1 MASKGLC
8 EEQNVAET
16 IEETYVVPDFEPG
29 ASNETMLVTT
39 DSLEELEQEMDSS
52 FDERQMKESTTS
64 TISEIQEELNDTTV
78 PDDSSSDQDNKL
90 IEHDEVVRNNIC
102 RQVLLEGYVM
112 ISDGSFFLY
121 RFILIPQKCF
131 QHIWLCK

>member
-8 EEQNVAET
+8 EEQNVTES

-29 ASNETMLVTT
+29 ASLESMLVTT

-90 IEHDEVVRNNIC
+90 IENDEVVCHNI
-102 RQVLLEGYVM
+102 
-112 ISDGSFFLY
+112 S
-121 RFILIPQKCF
+121 
-131 QHIWLCK
+131 

>member
-8 EEQNVAET
+8 EEQNVAEN

-29 ASNETMLVTT
+29 ASLESMLVTT

-64 TISEIQEELNDTTV
+64 TISEIQEELNDKTV
-78 PDDSSSDQDNKL
+78 PDDSNSDQDNKL
-90 IEHDEVVRNNIC
+90 IEHDEVVCNNIC
-102 RQVLLEGYVM
+102 WQDIVEGFVM
-112 ISDGSFFLY
+112 IFDGSLRFY
-121 RFILIPQKCF
+121 RFNSRETFSAYLIM
-131 QHIWLCK
+131 

>member
-8 EEQNVAET
+8 EEHNVTET
-16 IEETYVVPDFEPG
+16 EEPYVAPDFEPG
-29 ASNETMLVTT
+29 ASLESMLVTT

-64 TISEIQEELNDTTV
+64 TISEIQEEINDTTV

-90 IEHDEVVRNNIC
+90 IENDEVVCNNI
-102 RQVLLEGYVM
+102 
-112 ISDGSFFLY
+112 S
-121 RFILIPQKCF
+121 
-131 QHIWLCK
+131 

>member
-1 MASKGLC
+1 MQGSNPWRTGSEFHGSDQCIQFKVVIGCIMASKGLC
-8 EEQNVAET
+8 EEQNVAEN

-29 ASNETMLVTT
+29 ASLETMLVTT

-64 TISEIQEELNDTTV
+64 TISEIQEELNDKTA

-90 IEHDEVVRNNIC
+90 IEHDEVVCNNIC
-102 RQVLLEGYVM
+102 
-112 ISDGSFFLY
+112 
-121 RFILIPQKCF
+121 
-131 QHIWLCK
+131 